1 MLTIGELAAAAGTTA
16 RTVRHYH
23 SVGLLPQP
31 ERRPNGYRAYDVA
44 ALVRLVRVRRLVGL
58 GLSLPEV
65 RDALAGDDD
74 RGLRELLGELV
85 TDLGHREA
93 ELRKQRRRLE
103 ALLAAGTDLLVP
115 DTLGALVRELR
126 ALPVEP
132 HLVAR
137 EEQVLELLEATL
149 SPRTATAVREAYAA
163 TLADP
168 DRVARGVALT
178 RRFDA
183 LATADPDDPEVAA
196 LAVELA
202 EAGRELVPAAA
213 DGVASQDGD
222 AAVWAALA
230 ETMSPAQQRC
240 MTLAQPEGGA

>member
-1 MLTIGELAAAAGTTA
+1 MIGELAAAAGTTA

-23 SVGLLPQP
+23 SLGLLPEPVRQL
-31 ERRPNGYRAYDVA
+31 NGYRAYDVA

-65 RDALAGDDD
+65 REALAGDDD
-74 RGLRELLGELV
+74 RGLRELLVELAA
-85 TDLGHREA
+85 DLARRES
-93 ELRKQRRRLE
+93 ELRVQRERLE
-103 ALLAAGTDLLVP
+103 VLLSGGTDLLVP
-115 DTLGALVRELR
+115 DTLGVLVRELR

-137 EEQVLELLEATL
+137 EEQVLELVEATS
-149 SPRTATAVREAYAA
+149 SPSTAAAVREAYAA

-202 EAGRELVPAAA
+202 EAGRELVPVAA

-230 ETMSPAQQRC
+230 ATLSPAQQRC
-240 MTLAQPEGGA
+240 ISLAQPEGGA